1 MLSTTHNSKSIQCS
15 IDLTPQSTSKVLS
28 KMKMPKIP
36 AIAVNALNIINN
48 ASYSHLHTSTT
59 K

>member
-1 MLSTTHNSKSIQCS
+1 MSTITDNNKNSKCS
-15 IDLTPQSTSKVLS
+15 ISLTPHSTNKVLS

-36 AIAVNALNIINN
+36 SIAVDALNIINN
-48 ASYSHLHTSTT
+48 ASYSHLHHTIT

>member
-1 MLSTTHNSKSIQCS
+1 MSKT
-15 IDLTPQSTSKVLS
+15 IDNRLVHSCAIDVTPRQTKQVLS

-36 AIAVNALNIINN
+36 AIAMSALHIINH
-48 ASYSHLHTSTT
+48 ASYSHLNTH